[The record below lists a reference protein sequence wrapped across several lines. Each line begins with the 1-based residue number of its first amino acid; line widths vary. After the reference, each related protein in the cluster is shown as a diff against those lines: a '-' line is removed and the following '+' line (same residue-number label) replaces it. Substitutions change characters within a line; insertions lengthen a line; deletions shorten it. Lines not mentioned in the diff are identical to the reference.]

1 MYPEGT
7 YRVRLVDVDQPVALR
22 LAHRSPRIHT
32 RIGELTMGNII
43 DLTTLATSRDH
54 ALAWTSSK
62 SVTAKK
68 SIHAQVVAKSK
79 TSKRVRWTN
88 LAKAMAEGDMA
99 RVNAY
104 GQNGEAKAKAWA
116 AVKAANAPATAK
128 PKAKA
133 KVASAKPKA
142 NPASIN
148 ALAKQIAGMDEA
160 MQAAFLTAFAQ
171 ARK

>member
-1 MYPEGT
+1 
-7 YRVRLVDVDQPVALR
+7 LVDVDQPVALR

-32 RIGELTMGNII
+32 RIGELTMGKII

-62 SVTAKK
+62 SVTAEKE
-68 SIHAQVVAKSK
+68 IHAQVVSKSK

-104 GQNGEAKAKAWA
+104 GQIGEAKAQAWA
-116 AVKAANAPATAK
+116 AVKAASAP
-128 PKAKA
+128 
-133 KVASAKPKA
+133 VAA
-142 NPASIN
+142 
-148 ALAKQIAGMDEA
+148 
-160 MQAAFLTAFAQ
+160 
-171 ARK
+171 